1 MLSSPNI
8 LWQLWQQH
16 TGSKWFPSMYT
27 RFSSV
32 KWCYL
37 NPLLVPPALRHD
49 PHNSAPTCARLPTRN
64 SIKYRETNTRTV
76 PNARRITEMKPL
88 YTCTGTREP
97 VRTFRIIFR
106 SYFFFPFL
114 AIIVQKEHPQRHR
127 LITSERTSFC
137 CTFTSN
143 FLPSLGAQVNFVV
156 SLHSFLR
163 HKSCPCL
170 FCMEHGQNAASTS
183 ASH

>member
-27 RFSSV
+27 GFSSV

-37 NPLLVPPALRHD
+37 NALLVPPALRHD

-76 PNARRITEMKPL
+76 PNARRIQKWNHFTLVVEPGKPW
-88 YTCTGTREP
+88 EQ
-97 VRTFRIIFR
+97 FRILIFR
-106 SYFFFPFL
+106 SIFFFPFSSY
-114 AIIVQKEHPQRHR
+114 HR
-127 LITSERTSFC
+127 PERERASFC
-137 CTFTSN
+137 CTFILQFSSQVSGLKSILS
-143 FLPSLGAQVNFVV
+143 FPSILSSGIKLVLVYFVWN
-156 SLHSFLR
+156 
-163 HKSCPCL
+163 
-170 FCMEHGQNAASTS
+170 MGQNAPSR
-183 ASH
+183 